1 MIIQGKV
8 EGNLHNFTVCT
19 CAQLVSVDTTNV
31 MIIQAEFERNL
42 HNFTACTFA
51 QLVYFPPY

>member
-19 CAQLVSVDTTNV
+19 CAQLVFVDTTNV
-31 MIIQAEFERNL
+31 MNIFKPSLKEICITLL
-42 HNFTACTFA
+42 HVP
-51 QLVYFPPY
+51 LHS